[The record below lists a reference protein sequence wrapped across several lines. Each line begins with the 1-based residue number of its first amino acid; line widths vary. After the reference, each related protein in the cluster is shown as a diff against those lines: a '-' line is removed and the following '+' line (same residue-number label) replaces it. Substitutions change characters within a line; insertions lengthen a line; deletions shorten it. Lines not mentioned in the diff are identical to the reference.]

1 MTKQSS
7 RHRVVIVG
15 GGFGGLYAAKS
26 LGKAPVEVTLIDK
39 RNFHLF
45 QPLLYQVATGT
56 LSPADISSPLRGI
69 LSKNR
74 NTQVLMEH
82 VIDLDP
88 QRQHVVTPNQCIP
101 YDTLI
106 VATGVRHHY
115 FGNEAWQTDAP
126 GLKTIE
132 DALEMRRR
140 IFSAFEAAEKEPD
153 PEKRKALITFVIVGG
168 GPTGVELAGA
178 IAELAFKTLKN
189 DFRTID
195 IQQTQILLLEGLD
208 RVLPPYDTDLSAKTA
223 ASLKRLGVTI
233 CTQTRVTHVDAE
245 GVTIQ
250 RENITE
256 RIPAKT
262 VLWAAG
268 VQASPMGKVLAQRTG
283 ATLDRAGRVM
293 VDADLSVPG
302 SSNIFVVGDLANFS
316 HQGNAPLPGVAPVA
330 TQEGKY
336 IAQKICAQL
345 EGKAIAPFTYKEVGS
360 LAVIGQNAAVVDL
373 GFIKFSGPL
382 AWFIWI
388 FAHIYYLI
396 EFDNKMVVLMQWGWN
411 YFTRQRGARLITEFE
426 AMAPAA
432 AAGLEPSSISG
443 DRIPLKIS

>member
-26 LGKAPVEVTLIDK
+26 LGKAPVDVTLVDK

-82 VIDLDP
+82 VIDIDP
-88 QRQHVVTPNQCIP
+88 QHQHAITPNQCIP
-101 YDTLI
+101 YDTLV

-115 FGNEAWQTDAP
+115 FGNEAWQAAAP

-140 IFSAFEAAEKEPD
+140 IFSAFESAEKEPD
-153 PEKRKALITFVIVGG
+153 PELRKALITFVIVGG

-178 IAELAFKTLKN
+178 IAELAFKTLKD

-195 IQQTQILLLEGLD
+195 VQQTQVLLLEGLD

-223 ASLKRLGVTI
+223 ASLQRLGVTI
-233 CTQTRVTHVDAE
+233 RTQTRVTQVDE
-245 GVTIQ
+245 DGVTVQ
-250 RENITE
+250 QDGITE
-256 RIPAKT
+256 RIPSKT

-268 VQASPMGKVLAQRTG
+268 VQASPMGKVLAERVG

-302 SSNIFVVGDLANFS
+302 YSNIFVVGDLANFS
-316 HQGNAPLPGVAPVA
+316 HQGDAPLPGVAPVA

-336 IAQKICAQL
+336 VAQKILAQI
-345 EGKAIAPFTYKEVGS
+345 EGNAIAPFTYKDVGS

-411 YFTRQRGARLITEFE
+411 YFTRQRGARLITEAE
-426 AMAPAA
+426 VMTT
-432 AAGLEPSSISG
+432 ISRPVEMELNAQE
-443 DRIPLKIS
+443 DRVSVKVS